1 MGMEHVEAYRCID
14 CGEEYEPEGIMYT
27 CPNHED
33 PMEGLL
39 DVVYDYDA
47 IAEDFDG
54 KADGDIPDLWKY
66 RPFLPIA
73 EDAEPVTLGEGG
85 TDLIAAPRLS
95 EDIGVEISVKD
106 DSRNPTASFKD
117 RATTVSVTKAKHHDH
132 DVVTCS
138 STGNAAASIAAYAAR
153 GNLDCSLFVPER
165 LPEAKAIQPR
175 VYGAD
180 LITVEGSYSDAYEA
194 CREHGV
200 ESEDTDR
207 SAGTNPYVPA
217 GTQTLGFELAE
228 QAASPDWI
236 AISMGNG
243 GTIADLWQ
251 GWRLF
256 ERLGYTDGSPQ
267 LLGVQAET
275 AATIQDVSGNETETG
290 DTCADSIDVDEP
302 HRKADAREAIAD
314 SGGTAVAVSDESIHE
329 SLRLLGSNEGV
340 FAEPASAAAVA
351 GVQRARQQG
360 TIDAGERVVAVIT
373 GNGLKDTATAAR
385 TLE

>member
-1 MGMEHVEAYRCID
+1 MTFGDQLMTAGITLHCPRCERQFAPGGQTRCLEHDEPAVLELSYDIDAMRDQFDPDFSGSSLWRYR
-14 CGEEYEPEGIMYT
+14 E
-27 CPNHED
+27 
-33 PMEGLL
+33 LL
-39 DVVYDYDA
+39 PV
-47 IAEDFDG
+47 DG
-54 KADGDIPDLWKY
+54 TS
-66 RPFLPIA
+66 
-73 EDAEPVTLGEGG
+73 PVTLGEGW
-85 TDLIAAPRLS
+85 TDLVAAPTTGAALGVDLS
-95 EDIGVEISVKD
+95 LKLEGN
-106 DSRNPTASFKD
+106 NPTGSAKD
-117 RATTVSVTKAKHHDH
+117 RGSTVVATRAQNQECTGVICA
-132 DVVTCS
+132 

-207 SAGTNPYVPA
+207 SAGTNPYIPA

-275 AATIQDVSGNETETG
+275 AATIQDGSGNETETG

-351 GVQRARQQG
+351 GVRQARQQG